1 LAMEACRRKGRVI
14 IVGDIRILVKREH
27 FYKKEIDLKI
37 SCSYGP
43 GRYDHEYEEKGHDY
57 PFGYVRWTEGR
68 NMAEYLRLL
77 KEKKVDLSPLELK
90 KFPVEE
96 AETAYESLKAS
107 AFKPFGAYIQYRK
120 EEDEKKRKSR
130 FKTTIEIPVLSS
142 VKVKKGRKVK
152 IALVGIGN
160 FARSFHLPNLKEL
173 KDLYQIYA
181 VVDSNGALGREIA
194 NLEKVPKAS
203 TSMDDLLSDPELDA
217 VLIAT
222 RHNTHADLTLK
233 AIKAGK
239 AVFVEKPMAMSREE
253 VENIV
258 SMLEKNPVQ
267 YMVGFNRR
275 FSPTAVRAKEIL
287 KKRKAPVIIL
297 YRVMAGYLPPEH
309 WTQGEEGGG
318 RLVGEACHMFDLF
331 NYLVGSCDVTDV
343 QVMAVPPGDSGIIHP
358 DNVSVNISYGDGSLC
373 TLLYLASGG
382 KNLPKEY
389 LEVHCENQT
398 LVLDN
403 FRSLKV
409 IGGSGKGIS
418 GKSIRKGHREEL
430 IEFARYVREE
440 IPAPITLEEIVTATE
455 VSFQADELSR
465 EI

>member
-1 LAMEACRRKGRVI
+1 MNHSVSHGFYQGRCDRIAVTRKPEYSYNAAHYISLESSSAWKLTSVAVTISSSVI
-14 IVGDIRILVKREH
+14 
-27 FYKKEIDLKI
+27 
-37 SCSYGP
+37 
-43 GRYDHEYEEKGHDY
+43 
-57 PFGYVRWTEGR
+57 
-68 NMAEYLRLL
+68 
-77 KEKKVDLSPLELK
+77 
-90 KFPVEE
+90 
-96 AETAYESLKAS
+96 
-107 AFKPFGAYIQYRK
+107 GAYIQYRK

-382 KNLPKEY
+382 KNLVVALGIP
-389 LEVHCENQT
+389 
-398 LVLDN
+398 
-403 FRSLKV
+403 
-409 IGGSGKGIS
+409 IGIIMKRTG
-418 GKSIRKGHREEL
+418 
-430 IEFARYVREE
+430 RY
-440 IPAPITLEEIVTATE
+440 
-455 VSFQADELSR
+455 
-465 EI
+465 